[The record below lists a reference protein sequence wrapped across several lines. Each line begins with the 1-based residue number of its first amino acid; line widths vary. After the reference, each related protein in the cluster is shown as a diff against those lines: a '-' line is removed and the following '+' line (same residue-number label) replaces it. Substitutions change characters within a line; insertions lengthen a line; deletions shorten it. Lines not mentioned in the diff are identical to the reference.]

1 MEETK
6 IKVGSIVADNE
17 FHTKDLG
24 LATSLMAENV
34 KYLRTEKD
42 AENSRRL
49 IFVFEKDENI
59 DRVQKER
66 ANGTHIVSS
75 THYEECSRRLKSIIH
90 SI

>member
-1 MEETK
+1 MEEQK
-6 IKVGSIVADNE
+6 IEATE
-17 FHTKDLG
+17 FFTKDLG

-34 KYLRTEKD
+34 KYLRIEKD
-42 AENSRRL
+42 VENTRRL
-49 IFVFEKDENI
+49 IFVFEKNEDI

-90 SI
+90 SV

>member
-1 MEETK
+1 MEEGK
-6 IKVGSIVADNE
+6 IQVLSPFGENE

-34 KYLRTEKD
+34 KYLRIEKD

-49 IFVFEKDENI
+49 IFVFEKNDDI
-59 DRVQKER
+59 DRVQRER

-90 SI
+90 ST